1 MAAPIS
7 PRMSATDWAILGA
20 LSLLWGGSFFFLEI
34 MLRAW
39 PPFTVVLARVGFG
52 ALVLWVYMRATG
64 HSMPRGW
71 AAWRAFAIVAFLGN
85 AVPFVLFAW
94 GQQRIDSGLA
104 SILNATTPLWG
115 VIVAHVFTH
124 DERATPA
131 KIVGVALGSIGVA
144 TMLGSD
150 ALAGLGGNAVAQSA
164 CLVATLGYALAGVY
178 ARQFAVL
185 GIGPVAASTGQ
196 LASAAIMLVPFTLA
210 EAPWRLPAPDA
221 NVIGA
226 TIGMVVLATAIPYVL
241 YFRLIARAGASNAFL
256 CTFLIPV
263 VAILL
268 GVLILDE
275 QLRSSQLFGMV
286 LITLGLAAI
295 DGRIFAWL
303 RTVAPAR
310 TVP

>member
-1 MAAPIS
+1 MG
-7 PRMSATDWAILGA
+7 ATEWAILIA
-20 LSLLWGGSFFFLEI
+20 LSVLWGGAFFFLEI

-52 ALVLWVYMRATG
+52 ALVLWMFMRATG
-64 HSMPRGW
+64 RAMPRGW
-71 AAWRAFAIVAFLGN
+71 PVWRAFAIVAFLGN
-85 AVPFVLFAW
+85 ALPFVLFAW

-115 VIVAHVFTH
+115 VVVAHLFTR

-131 KIVGVALGSIGVA
+131 KIIGVGFGLA
-144 TMLGSD
+144 GVVAMIGGD
-150 ALAGLGGNAVAQSA
+150 AVGGLGGNAVAQGA

-178 ARQFAVL
+178 ARKFAAM
-185 GIGPVAASTGQ
+185 GISPWAVSTGQ
-196 LASAAIMLVPFTLA
+196 LAAAAFMLVPFALA
-210 EAPWRLPAPDA
+210 EAPWTLPAPDTA
-221 NVIGA
+221 VIGA

-241 YFRLIARAGASNAFL
+241 YFRLIERAGASNAFL

-268 GVLILDE
+268 GVFILGERLELRHLTGMALIA
-275 QLRSSQLFGMV
+275 
-286 LITLGLAAI
+286 TGLAAI
-295 DGRIFAWL
+295 DGRIFARF
-303 RTVAPAR
+303 RTVAPAP